1 MKRYA
6 KDGID
11 VPARYERCVVCGR
24 EWNVS
29 RMLIL
34 PRNGYKCPLCS
45 VGLKCSNIGKRKRS
59 YGEF

>member
-6 KDGID
+6 KAGID

-34 PRNGYKCPLCS
+34 SRNGYKCPLCS
-45 VGLKCSNIGKRKRS
+45 VGLKCSDSGKRKRS
-59 YGEF
+59 YGKS